1 MFPGKGIA
9 GAKPSMGQ
17 SMAFQD
23 QKEVRKWKAE
33 REGGLGQGAE
43 REQGASLLSGGQTCS
58 PE

>member
-1 MFPGKGIA
+1 
-9 GAKPSMGQ
+9 
-17 SMAFQD
+17 MAFQD